1 MTAGFHTLWLDSVDS
16 TNSEALRRLP
26 SLPSGTVLA
35 AVEQTAGRG
44 QRGNTWFSE
53 TGKNLTFSVV
63 LKSLDFPAAEAFRL
77 NCLCSVAVSD
87 FLSAYGIAS
96 SVKWPNDI
104 YVSGRKIC
112 GMLLE
117 NGLSDGSVAY
127 SVMGIGINV
136 NQTEFPNLANATS
149 VVLEVHP
156 ARAEGNTPSV
166 AENKADA
173 PSVGSPSA
181 PLLPPSG
188 RPEVDQVHPSLDQV
202 HFHPLDQ
209 VHRVCPSGPSRAEV
223 LDQVQPMEL
232 DLVQCLEAFLEIL
245 SGWMPQLRSA
255 ELFGEYE
262 RRLYRRGTSARYRDL
277 LKDEDFEGIIRG
289 VDPDGRLRIEDAG
302 GFERLF
308 RFKELSFI
316 L

>member
-53 TGKNLTFSVV
+53 AGKNLTFSVL
-63 LKSLDFPAAEAFRL
+63 LKSLDLPAAEAFRL

-87 FLSAYGIAS
+87 FLSAYGIAT

-117 NGLSDGSVAY
+117 NGLADGSVAY
-127 SVMGIGINV
+127 SVIGIGINV

-149 VVLEVHP
+149 IALEA
-156 ARAEGNTPSV
+156 ARKG
-166 AENKADA
+166 DA
-173 PSVGSPSA
+173 PEGASAFFSATEGASPSE
-181 PLLPPSG
+181 
-188 RPEVDQVHPSLDQV
+188 RPK
-202 HFHPLDQ
+202 
-209 VHRVCPSGPSRAEV
+209 
-223 LDQVQPMEL
+223 L
-232 DLVQCLEAFLEIL
+232 DLVQCLDTFLEFL
-245 SGWMPQLRSA
+245 AKWLPQLRSA
-255 ELFGEYE
+255 ELFDEYE
-262 RRLYRRGTSARYRDL
+262 RRLYRLGTSARYHDL
-277 LKDEDFEGIIRG
+277 LREEDFEGVIRR
-289 VDPDGRLRIEDAG
+289 VEPDGRLCIEDAAG
-302 GFERLF
+302 EIR
-308 RFKELSFI
+308 RYYFKEVSYI